1 MRSSA
6 TVGFGGA
13 GGERTFFTE
22 QTTDGRER
30 LVAIVLQ
37 RGLVAKQDPRGLA
50 WLRRFAIA
58 SPARFRIDSRF
69 MFVSMFA
76 RRLFLRRGTYTL
88 PPGFNSGTNMG
99 QADEV
104 LYSSAKR
111 LVRVAGRELAIP
123 DGQASIVVMVR
134 HDQTKSAAKI
144 VTHLVDVPTMPTRQ
158 VEPRIGQGS
167 AGQAMADHFRAQDA
181 TWNAAL
187 FADPVI
193 RAFLD
198 RPE

>member
-6 TVGFGGA
+6 NVGFGGA

-37 RGLVAKQDPRGLA
+37 RGLFAKQDPRGLV

-58 SPARFRIDSRF
+58 SPTRFRIYSRF

-76 RRLFLRRGTYTL
+76 RLLFRRRGPYTL

-123 DGQASIVVMVR
+123 DGQPSIVVMVR
-134 HDQTKSAAKI
+134 HDQTKRAAKI

-158 VEPRIGQGS
+158 VDRALDKEAR
-167 AGQAMADHFRAQDA
+167 GQAMADHFREQDA

-198 RPE
+198 GPE